1 MIKQILHNLSK
12 CVILYR
18 SFLMHG
24 EGNQA
29 VSLRF
34 SGERYCEKKKK
45 KKKKNSL
52 KPSAALSIVS
62 KEHLLTLSNQL
73 LPNSKLLLFVSSFP
87 CKIVRIFLD
96 RIL

>member
-34 SGERYCEKKKK
+34 SGERYCEKKKD
-45 KKKKNSL
+45 SL

>member
-45 KKKKNSL
+45 

>member
-1 MIKQILHNLSK
+1 
-12 CVILYR
+12 
-18 SFLMHG
+18 MHG

-45 KKKKNSL
+45 KKDSL

>member
-34 SGERYCEKKKK
+34 SGERYCE

>member
-34 SGERYCEKKKK
+34 SGERYCERKKKK
-45 KKKKNSL
+45 KVSL

>member
-34 SGERYCEKKKK
+34 SGERYCEK

>member
-24 EGNQA
+24 EENQA

-45 KKKKNSL
+45 KDAL

>member
-45 KKKKNSL
+45 KKKKNLETFSSIIYCL
-52 KPSAALSIVS
+52 KRAFTYSFKSAFTKFQAVA
-62 KEHLLTLSNQL
+62 
-73 LPNSKLLLFVSSFP
+73 F
-87 CKIVRIFLD
+87 R
-96 RIL
+96 

>member
-45 KKKKNSL
+45 KKDYL